1 MNPVHAGDALPAAA
15 ELSPEEAQYLLR
27 FTKLKEILSG
37 ELSTALYLEFLY
49 SANKADLQILRN
61 IKAATEVCA
70 HGTHRTS
77 TIKSGTSTI
86 TPVLDLVVE
95 RQCSVLRL

>member
-1 MNPVHAGDALPAAA
+1 MKSPVPAGDAPPAAA

-27 FTKLKEILSG
+27 FAKLKEILSG

-61 IKAATEVCA
+61 IKAATEV
-70 HGTHRTS
+70 RTLGS
-77 TIKSGTSTI
+77 NPT
-86 TPVLDLVVE
+86 L
-95 RQCSVLRL
+95 